1 MRLSLLHPPHRGGEG
16 LSSNPPSPRGEESFI
31 SGLVGGGGEAEHVL
45 SDLGHSR
52 RGRGSWDV
60 DLSGNTAL

>member
-16 LSSNPPSPRGEESFI
+16 LPSNPRSPRGEESFI
-31 SGLVGGGGEAEHVL
+31 SGLVGGGGESEHVL

-52 RGRGSWDV
+52 RGRGS
-60 DLSGNTAL
+60 